1 MWQGQY
7 ETTTDVP
14 ARVLFKAIAD
24 VNNWNKWDSEI
35 EFTKLEQHPNKGATF
50 VLKPK
55 GGPKVSMSIEEF
67 VPDTRFVDISH
78 LPLGKMRTIHEF
90 NTVNDKTTIKIQVQ
104 VWGPLGFLWRRVVA
118 EKQVKGAAVQTAS
131 FINYAR
137 TNS

>member
-14 ARVLFKAIAD
+14 AAALCKAIAD
-24 VNNWNKWDSEI
+24 VNNWSKWDSDL
-35 EFTKLEQHPNKGATF
+35 EFAKLDQPPGKGTAF

-55 GGPKVSMSIEEF
+55 GGPKISMSIEEF
-67 VPDTRFVDISH
+67 VPSTRFVDISH
-78 LPLGKMRTIHEF
+78 LPLGKMRTVHEF
-90 NTVNDKTTIKIQVQ
+90 VPANGKTAVKILIQ

-118 EKQVKGAAVQTAS
+118 EKQVKGAESQTAS

-137 TNS
+137 TRS